1 VTNND
6 PGWGWYQHQGNGKFT
21 WVTSTIQSERETE
34 DGHFKV
40 IVMENDHDNGFI
52 ERRVMTA
59 TEQEYSPDMVDEWR
73 DDVVTPDIARE
84 RALLVIAACD
94 EIDQLNEADNWQGV
108 RPPST
113 GGTAWGPAHIEAIRK
128 ENERTDEWVR
138 RRDQQDDQNQA
149 PAGPS

>member
-1 VTNND
+1 MTNND

-94 EIDQLNEADNWQGV
+94 ESDQLNEADN
-108 RPPST
+108 
-113 GGTAWGPAHIEAIRK
+113 
-128 ENERTDEWVR
+128 
-138 RRDQQDDQNQA
+138 
-149 PAGPS
+149 